1 MKILIVEDEPE
12 LLGAMQRSLEGIGLV
27 CSTASTF
34 REGEDKLAGY
44 DYDVVV
50 LDITLP
56 GGSGIEL
63 LKQLKQAAP
72 DRGVVIVSA
81 KGSMDDKLTG
91 LDLGADDYI
100 TKPFHMAELNARV
113 QAVLRRRSF
122 GGRTVVQLEEIAI
135 DTQART
141 VKVHDHLLNLTR
153 KEYDLLLFM
162 LVNKDRL
169 LTRDAMA
176 EHIWGDHMD
185 MADNT
190 DVLYSHIKNLRAK
203 IRVAGGVD
211 RLQTVYGLGY
221 TFRSVV
227 QDDATEARS

>member
-12 LLGAMQRSLEGIGLV
+12 LQAAMQRSLEGLGLV
-27 CSTASTF
+27 CSTASTY
-34 REGEDKLAGY
+34 REGEDRLSGY

-72 DRGVVIVSA
+72 DRGVLIVSA
-81 KGSMDDKLTG
+81 KGSMDDKLLG

-122 GGRTVVQLEEIAI
+122 GGRTVVEVEELRI

-141 VKVHDHLLNLTR
+141 ASVHGTALTLTR

-162 LVNKDRL
+162 VVNKGRL
-169 LTRDAMA
+169 LTRDALA

-185 MADNT
+185 MVDNT
-190 DVLYSHIKNLRAK
+190 DVLYSHIKNLRGK
-203 IRVAGGVD
+203 IRAAGGTD
-211 RLQTVYGLGY
+211 RLRTVYGLGY
-221 TFRSVV
+221 TFHADPS
-227 QDDATEARS
+227 

>member
-12 LLGAMQRSLEGIGLV
+12 LLAAMQRSLTGMGLV
-27 CSTASTF
+27 CSTANTY
-34 REGEDKLAGY
+34 RDGEDKLAAY

-56 GGSGIEL
+56 GGSGIGL
-63 LKQLKQAAP
+63 LKQLKEIAP
-72 DRGVVIVSA
+72 DRGVLIVSA
-81 KGSMDDKLTG
+81 KGSIDDKLLG

-122 GGRTVVQLEEIAI
+122 GGRSVVQLEELAI
-135 DTQART
+135 DTQARLAS
-141 VKVHDHLLNLTR
+141 VHGTALNLTR

-162 LVNKDRL
+162 VVNKDRL
-169 LTRDAMA
+169 LTRDALA

-190 DVLYSHIKNLRAK
+190 DVLYSHIKNLRGK
-203 IRVAGGVD
+203 IRAAGGVD
-211 RLQTVYGLGY
+211 RLRTVYGLGY
-221 TFRSVV
+221 TFHGEAPAQRS
-227 QDDATEARS
+227 

>member
-12 LLGAMQRSLEGIGLV
+12 LLAAMQRSLEGLGLV
-27 CSTASTF
+27 CSTATTY
-34 REGEDKLAGY
+34 REGEDKLASY

-56 GGSGIEL
+56 GGSGIGL
-63 LKQLKQAAP
+63 LKQVKETAP
-72 DRGVVIVSA
+72 DRGVLIVSA
-81 KGSMDDKLTG
+81 KGAIDDKLLG

-122 GGRTVVQLEEIAI
+122 GGRSVVRLDELSI
-135 DTQART
+135 DTQAH
-141 VKVHDHLLNLTR
+141 VASVHGKALALTR

-185 MADNT
+185 LADNT
-190 DVLYSHIKNLRAK
+190 DVLYSHIKNLRSK
-203 IRVAGGVD
+203 IRAAGGID
-211 RLQTVYGLGY
+211 RLRTVYGLGY
-221 TFRSVV
+221 TFQSSPSG
-227 QDDATEARS
+227 DTSEPTA

>member
-34 REGEDKLAGY
+34 KEGEDKLAGY

-50 LDITLP
+50 LDVTLP
-56 GGSGIEL
+56 GGSGIAL
-63 LKQLKQAAP
+63 LEQVKKDAP
-72 DRGVVIVSA
+72 DRGVLIVSA
-81 KGSMDDKLTG
+81 KGSIDDKLRG

-122 GGRTVVQLEEIAI
+122 GGRSVVQLDELAI

-141 VKVHDHLLNLTR
+141 VKVHEQVLNLTR

-185 MADNT
+185 LADNT

-203 IRVAGGVD
+203 IRAAGGVD
-211 RLQTVYGLGY
+211 RLRTVYGLGY
-221 TFRSVV
+221 TFHSVV
-227 QDDATEARS
+227 QDHTPDGKP

>member
-12 LLGAMQRSLEGIGLV
+12 LLSAMQRSLEGLGLI
-27 CSTASTF
+27 CSTASSY
-34 REGEDKLAGY
+34 RDGESKLAGY

-56 GGSGIEL
+56 GGSGIDL
-63 LKQLKQAAP
+63 LKQLKRSVP
-72 DRGVVIVSA
+72 DRGVLIVSA
-81 KGSMDDKLTG
+81 KGSIDDKLLG

-122 GGRTVVQLEEIAI
+122 GGRSVVELEDIAI

-141 VKVHDHLLNLTR
+141 VHVLGKALTLTR

-162 LVNKDRL
+162 VVNKGRL

-185 MADNT
+185 LADNT
-190 DVLYSHIKNLRAK
+190 DVLYSHIKNLRGK
-203 IRVAGGVD
+203 IRAAGGTD
-211 RLQTVYGLGY
+211 RLRTVYGLGY
-221 TFRSVV
+221 MYTT
-227 QDDATEARS
+227 DNTGNAKADPA

>member
-12 LLGAMQRSLEGIGLV
+12 LLGAMRRSLEGIGML

-34 REGEDKLAGY
+34 RQGEDKLAGH

-56 GGSGIEL
+56 GGSGIGL
-63 LKQLKQAAP
+63 LKQLKGISAST
-72 DRGVVIVSA
+72 GVVIVSA
-81 KGSMDDKLTG
+81 KGSMEDKLLG

-122 GGRTVVQLEEIAI
+122 GGRSILQLEELAI
-135 DTQART
+135 DTRSRT
-141 VKVHDHLLNLTR
+141 VMVHEHLLNLTR

-162 LVNKDRL
+162 VVNKDRL

-176 EHIWGDHMD
+176 EHIWGDQMD

-203 IRVAGGVD
+203 IRAAGGVD
-211 RLQTVYGLGY
+211 RLRTVYGLGY

-227 QDDATEARS
+227 HDDPTEARS